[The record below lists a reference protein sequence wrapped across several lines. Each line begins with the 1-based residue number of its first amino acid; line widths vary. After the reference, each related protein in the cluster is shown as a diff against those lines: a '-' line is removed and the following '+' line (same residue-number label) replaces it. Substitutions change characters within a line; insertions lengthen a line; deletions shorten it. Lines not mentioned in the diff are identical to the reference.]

1 MRFTFLFLAVAIL
14 VSAADAGQTLKPWS
28 QINHTGQI
36 NVMDY
41 GATGDGIHDDAV
53 ALQAAITAAASENKA
68 VMIPPGTYKKSAQ
81 LTLHSNL
88 AIVGTGEAIIQETGQ
103 AHGFYGADIEN
114 VTITGIKL
122 VGYND
127 AVLSKASGITIS
139 NGERIHIEDVVIE
152 NYDFNGMWL
161 GCINNS
167 TITKCR
173 IENNCLRG
181 VTYYGSGIILGWS
194 TFGASKNVTVDG
206 CEFIHNGN
214 GTKFCHGLYVSGN
227 TNVNPHILNEN
238 IIVENNIAIN
248 NSGAGFKIV
257 GDGCIVTGNVA
268 TDNGYDGIFSEYS
281 NGCIFSDNVINT
293 TFLWDGSTGPA
304 GISITGGGANMA
316 ILDNTITNMYHHGIR
331 MEGPN
336 NTISGNKILNCGEYG
351 IYASA
356 ADNSTIRGNWI
367 NNVDSR
373 GIYVASSSNA
383 NVIENYV
390 GEMYGAYPI
399 GIYFYS
405 TTALYGEICQNN
417 RIAADAMIGIGT
429 SAVSATGVCS
439 DNYLAGIATPI
450 GTNMRSSGMV
460 IRNNFGT
467 YPFDFGNQA
476 TNPTAYG
483 EGDRYFN
490 TTSNK
495 LRSYDG
501 SAWSDV

>member
-127 AVLSKASGITIS
+127 AVLSTASGITIS

-214 GTKFCHGLYVSGN
+214 GSRFCHGLYVSGN
-227 TNVNPHILNEN
+227 TNLDPYVLTEN
-238 IIVENNIAIN
+238 IIVENNLAIN
-248 NSGAGFKIV
+248 NSGGGFKIV
-257 GDGCIVTGNVA
+257 SDGCIVTNNVA
-268 TDNGYDGIFSEYS
+268 YGNGYFGIYSEYS
-281 NGCIFSDNVINT
+281 RNCIFSNNFINKSY
-293 TFLWDGSTGPA
+293 LGESTASG
-304 GISITGGGANMA
+304 GIGAWSCSDMDIFNNM
-316 ILDNTITNMYHHGIR
+316 ISNMHHHGISVN
-331 MEGPN
+331 GPN
-336 NTISGNKILNCGEYG
+336 MTISNCVISNCGEYG
-351 IYASA
+351 IYAYGA
-356 ADNSTIRGNWI
+356 NNATFCNNWI

-373 GIYVASSSNA
+373 GIYIQSSANT
-383 NVIENYV
+383 NVIENYI
-390 GEMYGAYPI
+390 GEVFGTNPI
-399 GIYFYS
+399 GILYS
-405 TTALYGEICQNN
+405 TSFSKFRCQNN
-417 RIAADAMIGIGT
+417 RIAASATLGIGASVTAT
-429 SAVSATGVCS
+429 SGICS
-439 DNYLAGIATPI
+439 DNYLVGITTPI
-450 GTNMRSSGMV
+450 SGTLRASGV
-460 IRNNFGT
+460 VVRNNFGT